1 MVPIGAWGQIG
12 FLVQIARFPH
22 RYPVRRLAPFSAT
35 SSPLDKPG
43 RFGYLHTSLS
53 ALHHSDALSWV
64 KIAISRDLPQ
74 SRLLRLVEKQEAE
87 QLLTAGDVPQEQELS
102 DDDMEELKLIVFF
115 LVDEVYM
122 PCTARITEL
131 QKSSC

>member
-1 MVPIGAWGQIG
+1 MEV
-12 FLVQIARFPH
+12 
-22 RYPVRRLAPFSAT
+22 
-35 SSPLDKPG
+35 
-43 RFGYLHTSLS
+43 
-53 ALHHSDALSWV
+53 
-64 KIAISRDLPQ
+64 
-74 SRLLRLVEKQEAE
+74 VEKQEAE